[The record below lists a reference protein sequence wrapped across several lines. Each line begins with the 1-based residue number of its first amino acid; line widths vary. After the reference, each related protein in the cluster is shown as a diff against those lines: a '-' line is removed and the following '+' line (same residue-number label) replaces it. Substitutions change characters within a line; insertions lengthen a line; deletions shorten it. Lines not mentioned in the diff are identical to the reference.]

1 MDQYL
6 LAVELAERRV
16 AFAAV
21 VIQEGAS
28 GGVGHKAFTP
38 RPRDGGMVEVV
49 AIALVAGGAVLL
61 FTGAALSVYG
71 VALLGAVIGGSGGYL
86 VAPTI
91 GGLLGFE
98 GLVAV
103 LAAIGVGVLVG
114 VAVTYALLSFAIAA
128 VSFVVG
134 TFLGLVAIAP
144 VLVDGPGFLV
154 YPVAV
159 GIGIGAAILGMF
171 ATKTAM
177 VLVTAGAGATLVS
190 RSITLADL
198 EAAQAELALE
208 PLLFDVTTPLFL
220 GLFVLGL
227 LSQFG
232 LFKLGY
238 VTKLVGMLP
247 GASAFTDSRDADSR

>member
-1 MDQYL
+1 M
-6 LAVELAERRV
+6 VELL
-16 AFAAV
+16 
-21 VIQEGAS
+21 
-28 GGVGHKAFTP
+28 
-38 RPRDGGMVEVV
+38 
-49 AIALVAGGAVLL
+49 AIALVVGGAILL
-61 FTGAALSVYG
+61 FSGAALSVYG
-71 VALLGAVIGGSGGYL
+71 VGLLGAVIGGSGGFL
-86 VAPTI
+86 IAPTI

-103 LAAIGVGVLVG
+103 VAGIGVGVLAG

-154 YPVAV
+154 YPVAL
-159 GIGIGAAILGMF
+159 GIGIGAAVLGMF

-190 RSITLADL
+190 RSVTLADL
-198 EAAQAELALE
+198 TAAQSQLAVD
-208 PLLFDVTTPLFL
+208 PLLFDVTAPLFL
-220 GLFVLGL
+220 GLFGLGV

-232 LFKLGY
+232 LFRLGY
-238 VTKLVGMLP
+238 VTALVGLLP
-247 GASAFTDSRDADSR
+247 GASVFTDSRED